1 MGRTVL
7 SYRVEPSDANRIVT
21 ATDAISEL
29 TRRRGWYV
37 RIGNYTETFCQRCG
51 EPSYGV
57 MSTPWHRFH
66 SAIASTSPRIA
77 GVLNAAKAFLRRRP
91 PFEDAAGN
99 INIPLLLSRVRFPV
113 YGLRGERSG
122 LRLREL
128 SWVGQG
134 NGRRID
140 RVRFLYA
147 ASGEGGPERAIA
159 LTQGV
164 EVGDATA
171 ADRLFS
177 ELQAIVGLVTSHGS
191 EALRREYRRSGN
203 VHRDWNL
210 VGLHS
215 AGKRR
220 LNVTIGGRPM
230 EVEFA
235 YWSKPESVT
244 LAYAARDGHTILA
257 TSVGMSHVALLA
269 LFKTMAV
276 LQMDPEAQ
284 ADHQQGYEE
293 ARVIVNPLSIQ
304 R

>member
-1 MGRTVL
+1 MALSGGLRCRPTRCPAEQPDCGVRLLAPEDAGAGCNTRCHRCGGLLGMGRTVL

-37 RIGNYTETFCQRCG
+37 RIGNYTETFCQKCG

-66 SAIASTSPRIA
+66 SAIAITSPRIA

-91 PFEDAAGN
+91 SFEDAGGN

-134 NGRRID
+134 NGRSIG

-159 LTQGV
+159 LTQ
-164 EVGDATA
+164 AW
-171 ADRLFS
+171 RLMAQ
-177 ELQAIVGLVTSHGS
+177 LPQTGS
-191 EALRREYRRSGN
+191 CRSC
-203 VHRDWNL
+203 
-210 VGLHS
+210 
-215 AGKRR
+215 
-220 LNVTIGGRPM
+220 
-230 EVEFA
+230 
-235 YWSKPESVT
+235 KPS
-244 LAYAARDGHTILA
+244 LGW
-257 TSVGMSHVALLA
+257 
-269 LFKTMAV
+269 
-276 LQMDPEAQ
+276 
-284 ADHQQGYEE
+284 
-293 ARVIVNPLSIQ
+293 
-304 R
+304 